1 MSDVIDRLVGI
12 EPGDRLDI
20 LRQARLVAR
29 ENMQASYL
37 ALFEPANEG
46 DVTPRERYAVAT
58 FVTGVHREDAVA
70 PFYAEGLATLD
81 AELAEAVAAEVAD
94 VGTTGPYGSF
104 PPGPLSIEDAP
115 GLRFTVTRH
124 EALGRRISAALEH
137 AHMLVFHPRDA
148 SAVWLQGL
156 LDAGWSTTGIVT
168 QSQLVAFLA
177 FQVRVVHG
185 LRVLAVSERNTS

>member
-12 EPGDRLDI
+12 EPGDRLDT
-20 LRQARLVAR
+20 LRRARLVAR

-37 ALFEPANEG
+37 ALFEPATEG
-46 DVTPRERYAVAT
+46 DATPRERYATAA
-58 FVTGVHREDAVA
+58 FVTGVHREGVVA
-70 PFYAEGLATLD
+70 PFYAEALAALD
-81 AELAEAVAAEVAD
+81 IKLAEAVAVEVAA

-104 PPGPLSIEDAP
+104 PAGPLSVEDALGP
-115 GLRFTVTRH
+115 RFNVTRRDV
-124 EALGRRISAALEH
+124 LGGRISASLEH
-137 AHMLVFHPRDA
+137 AHMLVFHPRDS

-168 QSQLVAFLA
+168 LSQLVAFLA

-185 LRVLAVSERNTS
+185 LRALVASERKPS